1 MADINTE
8 ALYEAYYSKINQTS
22 TEFVRYLYRE
32 INWDANIIGI
42 LGARGVGK
50 TTLLLQ
56 RIKLLFAD
64 NYEQA
69 LYVSLDNLWFN
80 TNSLIDLVRH
90 LNMRGVRNL
99 FLDEVH
105 KYKNWTQTLKNI
117 SDIYPRMKIVYTG
130 SSMLEID
137 HSKADMSRRQTLYTM
152 AGMSFREYLEF
163 EGIAQL
169 PSLSLDQLLSRHIN
183 LALDITAKVDV
194 MAYFDDYLRH
204 GYYPFYKEEKR
215 DYLIRLRETAKT
227 VIDNDVPA
235 IENFEFETLNKIKKM
250 LMIIAAQV
258 PFVPNINNL
267 SEEIATNRNQ
277 TLKILYILD
286 KAKLLFLITE
296 KEKSYHS
303 LVKPEKVLLGNPN
316 LMYALASMPEIGTIR
331 ETFFVSQLAEIGS
344 ITSPSKGDY
353 VIDGKYLFEVGGAR
367 KNFNQIKDIP
377 NSYLAIDD
385 TLVGRGNKIPLWLFG
400 FLK

>member
-50 TTLLLQ
+50 STLLLQ

-227 VIDNDVPA
+227 VIDNDVPV